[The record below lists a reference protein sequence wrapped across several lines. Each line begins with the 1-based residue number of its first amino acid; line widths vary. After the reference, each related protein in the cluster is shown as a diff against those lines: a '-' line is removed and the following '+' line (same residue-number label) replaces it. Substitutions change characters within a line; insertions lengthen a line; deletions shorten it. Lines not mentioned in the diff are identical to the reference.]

1 MYGWYN
7 LLGQEGGSN
16 YGETGHEFLG
26 EFARGA
32 SEGRLRIHSSRNYV
46 ALMRI
51 VTTDVYILNLPIGLL
66 SGVPPP
72 FFFYD
77 AFEFMLYVHGVLRY
91 ERTFGIVSGPAW
103 LSCRDGLLEL
113 TE

>member
-72 FFFYD
+72 FF
-77 AFEFMLYVHGVLRY
+77 L
-91 ERTFGIVSGPAW
+91 FGIVSGPAW